1 MQAQYDNLAE
11 QARLQAE
18 ENERKQKEMM
28 KIIEKKNYESHYPI
42 PEAIR
47 EHNKKNP
54 NSFNIQVKVS
64 LQFDLFFFHITYFG
78 TFISSRL
85 QRSRKVDFH

>member
-42 PEAIR
+42 PEAIK
-47 EHNKKNP
+47 EHNKENP
-54 NSFNIQVKVS
+54 NSFNIQV
-64 LQFDLFFFHITYFG
+64 
-78 TFISSRL
+78 
-85 QRSRKVDFH
+85 